1 MKTDTELETERLIL
15 RPWTLSQRDREFF
28 HFILS
33 DATVRRFYVT
43 KLDRHEADKR
53 IEKLV
58 ASLGDTELE
67 WGAACLKSTGQPV
80 GITGLAHV
88 SYETSFTPC
97 VEIGW
102 LYDPEFWGRGL
113 ATEAGKALIQ
123 HGFEDAG
130 LEEIVA
136 FAVQDN
142 HASVSVMQRIGMERV
157 EDGEFDHPGVP
168 DSHAH
173 LKRHVL
179 YNISADN
186 WRDQAQL
193 A

>member
-1 MKTDTELETERLIL
+1 MKSSTELETERLIL
-15 RPWTLSQRDREFF
+15 RPWTLSDEDRAFF

-33 DATVRRFYVT
+33 DAEVRHFYPSR
-43 KLDRHEADKR
+43 LSRNEAD
-53 IEKLV
+53 EKLEEAV
-58 ASLGDTELE
+58 ASHGNTDVD
-67 WGAACLKSTGQPV
+67 WGVACLKSNGEPV
-80 GITGLAHV
+80 GTTGLAHV
-88 SYETSFTPC
+88 NYELPFTPC

-102 LYDPEFWGRGL
+102 LYHPKVWGQGL
-113 ATEAGKALIQ
+113 ATEAGNALIQ
-123 HGFEDAG
+123 QGFEDVG

-142 HASVSVMQRIGMERV
+142 HPSIAVMERIGMKRV
-157 EDGEFDHPGVP
+157 IDGDFDHPGVP

-179 YNISADN
+179 YKISADQ
-186 WRDQAQL
+186 WRDQAQT